1 MQSQIVLRNLQIPA
15 SSVDRFDASAVYLAD
30 STIVHWDD
38 VLKAKLAEPGSVN
51 EADLARQNSFDAI
64 LASRGQPLF
73 QVRHRLALGDWLSLA
88 EVAEPLYRELKAFP
102 ESPEMAR
109 QEYLISLGTLYARL
123 SRGDRAGA
131 VPPFLRAC
139 RLKAEFDFD
148 SGLPPAVNLSSE
160 QVRDRLHPRLVPV
173 FFDPVSAGQQ
183 LEGRAIDVDNS
194 DPRDRVYLV
203 ALAIAAGQ
211 YDLARGTLVRL
222 QGGQENWAK
231 IFSSQLELVDQP
243 ASSTEPIRDRQWR
256 EGLTTS
262 QAAVVDYILAMV
274 DSRNATDADAA
285 TLAFL
290 QLVAENQEKDRQL
303 AAAALYQAFLIAEKN
318 DRLGEAK
325 IFKSE
330 LLDKYPET
338 YHGQKIKSS
347 KQP

>member
-1 MQSQIVLRNLQIPA
+1 MAMQCSGSVGRHPVSRLSRRLFWSFLLFTLLRPLPTLAVQSQIVLRNLQIPA

-139 RLKAEFDFD
+139 RYPLK
-148 SGLPPAVNLSSE
+148 N
-160 QVRDRLHPRLVPV
+160 
-173 FFDPVSAGQQ
+173 
-183 LEGRAIDVDNS
+183 I
-194 DPRDRVYLV
+194 
-203 ALAIAAGQ
+203 
-211 YDLARGTLVRL
+211 
-222 QGGQENWAK
+222 
-231 IFSSQLELVDQP
+231 
-243 ASSTEPIRDRQWR
+243 
-256 EGLTTS
+256 
-262 QAAVVDYILAMV
+262 
-274 DSRNATDADAA
+274 
-285 TLAFL
+285 
-290 QLVAENQEKDRQL
+290 
-303 AAAALYQAFLIAEKN
+303 
-318 DRLGEAK
+318 
-325 IFKSE
+325 
-330 LLDKYPET
+330 
-338 YHGQKIKSS
+338 
-347 KQP
+347 